1 MRKEKVPYLNV
12 SSYLK
17 TEKEEQ
23 NDLKASRR
31 EEIIKFRVETN
42 EIENRKTIEKTNKIK
57 DRFFKKINKIEK
69 SLARG
74 CTNIRNEMG
83 LPLKIL

>member
-1 MRKEKVPYLNV
+1 MRKEKVSYLNV

-17 TEKEEQ
+17 TEKKKER

-42 EIENRKTIEKTNKIK
+42 EIINRKTTEKTNKIK
-57 DRFFKKINKIEK
+57 D
-69 SLARG
+69 
-74 CTNIRNEMG
+74 
-83 LPLKIL
+83 

>member
-1 MRKEKVPYLNV
+1 MRKEKVSYLNV

-17 TEKEEQ
+17 TEKEEW

-42 EIENRKTIEKTNKIK
+42 EIKNRKTIEKTNKIK
-57 DRFFKKINKIEK
+57 DWFFKKNW
-69 SLARG
+69 
-74 CTNIRNEMG
+74 
-83 LPLKIL
+83 